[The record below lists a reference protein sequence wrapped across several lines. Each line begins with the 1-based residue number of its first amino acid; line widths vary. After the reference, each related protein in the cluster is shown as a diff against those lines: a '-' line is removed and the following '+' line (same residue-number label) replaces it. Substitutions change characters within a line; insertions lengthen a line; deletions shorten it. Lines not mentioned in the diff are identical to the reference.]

1 MRKEY
6 AVFKV
11 REGVHF
17 LEEHEMMKDHIASI
31 TEARNYIRARRD
43 AGNVNRGYEIWFFSL
58 NNTMCVEEAWI
69 DDKSVIHTNY
79 VYQIKI
85 NDLPQGFLYTGTKN
99 EDKRKREALRQLDR
113 AYDDISI
120 VTLRK
125 LEERGN
131 WI

>member
-17 LEEHEMMKDHIASI
+17 LEEHEMMKEGIASI
-31 TEARNYIRARRD
+31 TEARDYIRARRD
-43 AGNVNRGYEIWFFSL
+43 YVNMGYEIWFFSL

-69 DDKSVIHTNY
+69 DDKKIIHTDY
-79 VYQIKI
+79 VYEIKI
-85 NDLPQGFLYTGTKN
+85 NGLPQGFLYTGTKS
-99 EDKRKREALRQLDR
+99 EDKRKREALRQLDMT
-113 AYDDISI
+113 YNDISI

-125 LEERGN
+125 LGERGN

>member
-58 NNTMCVEEAWI
+58 NNTMCVEEVWI
-69 DDKSVIHTNY
+69 DDKKVIHTDY

-85 NDLPQGFLYTGTKN
+85 NGLPQGFLYTRTKS
-99 EDKRKREALRQLDR
+99 EEKRKREALRQLDR

>member
-1 MRKEY
+1 MRKVY

-17 LEEHEMMKDHIASI
+17 LEEREMMKDYIANI
-31 TEARNYIRARRD
+31 TEARDYIRACRD
-43 AGNVNRGYEIWFFSL
+43 AGHVNTGYEIWFFSL
-58 NNTMCVEEAWI
+58 DNTMCVEDAWI
-69 DDKSVIHTNY
+69 DDKGIIHTDY
-79 VYQIKI
+79 VYEIKI
-85 NDLPQGFLYTGTKN
+85 NGLPQGFLYTRTKN
-99 EDKRKREALRQLDR
+99 EDKRKREALRQLDM

>member
-6 AVFKV
+6 AIFKV

-43 AGNVNRGYEIWFFSL
+43 AGNVNRGYEIWFFSRT
-58 NNTMCVEEAWI
+58 NSMCVEEVWI
-69 DDKSVIHTNY
+69 DDKSVIYTDY

-85 NDLPQGFLYTGTKN
+85 NGLPQGFLYTRTKS
-99 EDKRKREALRQLDR
+99 EEKRKREALRQLDR
-113 AYDDISI
+113 VYDDISI

-125 LEERGN
+125 LGERGN